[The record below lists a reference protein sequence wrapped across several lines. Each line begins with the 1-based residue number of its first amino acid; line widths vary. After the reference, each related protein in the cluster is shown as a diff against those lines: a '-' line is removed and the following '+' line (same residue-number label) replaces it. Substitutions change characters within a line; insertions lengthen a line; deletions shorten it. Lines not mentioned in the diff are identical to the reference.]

1 MTKYTC
7 MRKIHIRIN
16 INFWLIKEGESIGLK
31 HFSDPKAFI
40 EYSNDMH
47 DIYGNINYYSPGK
60 ENKIFIV
67 FDYMAADMIN
77 NKKLNSIVT
86 ELLGAENWMFLFS
99 LLHNDILKSQRM
111 LD

>member
-1 MTKYTC
+1 
-7 MRKIHIRIN
+7 
-16 INFWLIKEGESIGLK
+16 
-31 HFSDPKAFI
+31 
-40 EYSNDMH
+40 MH

-86 ELLGAENWMFLFS
+86 ESLGAEN
-99 LLHNDILKSQRM
+99 
-111 LD
+111 